1 MALFWNLPLLPCAY
15 LKSWMWRKQQKERCG
30 IRYIRYAKVGAVVVG
45 GLQSGLQ
52 MHSNGEKAKAT

>member
-1 MALFWNLPLLPCAY
+1 MRNVALGM
-15 LKSWMWRKQQKERCG
+15 SD
-30 IRYIRYAKVGAVVVG
+30 IKVGAVVVG

>member
-1 MALFWNLPLLPCAY
+1 MALYCN
-15 LKSWMWRKQQKERCG
+15 QQNEKCG
-30 IRYIRYAKVGAVVVG
+30 IRYAIKVGAVVVG